1 METTAVDP
9 ATLAYLQKLPLLF
22 SPFPL
27 LSSSSSHSL
36 ASRQSS
42 LPPNELWTKCG
53 SCRAEVVGGI
63 NGSYWIERGEL
74 WMNCQGCGWV
84 TKQVETSEKG
94 KGKEGFE
101 SVKKR
106 RRLEAKRL
114 EESNSHPTSFLS
126 QPTPVHS
133 PLLKTKRKNVEA
145 ISQVPRAVPTSVQVE
160 SSASKSQTPTSS
172 NSLPSST
179 ALDTAPLLSRSS
191 SVSSISLHPH
201 TTSASPAPST
211 APPAPTS
218 LDSKLAATKKRKR
231 SKQPSGLAELL
242 AKKKKDDG
250 SGGGSG
256 GGGGGLGLQDF
267 LQGL

>member
-1 METTAVDP
+1 VDP

-22 SPFPL
+22 SPFPR

-53 SCRAEVVGGI
+53 VCRAEVVGGI

-84 TKQVETSEKG
+84 TKQIETSEKG

-106 RRLEAKRL
+106 RRIEAKRR

-133 PLLKTKRKNVEA
+133 PLLKTKRAKVVEAQDRPRPAPAPTNVEA
-145 ISQVPRAVPTSVQVE
+145 ST
-160 SSASKSQTPTSS
+160 SKSQTPTPSNPLPSSTSLDTASLPSRPTSVSS
-172 NSLPSST
+172 NSL
-179 ALDTAPLLSRSS
+179 
-191 SVSSISLHPH
+191 HPH
-201 TTSASPAPST
+201 STSASPAPT
-211 APPAPTS
+211 LLAPPPTS

-231 SKQPSGLAELL
+231 SKQPNGLAELL

-250 SGGGSG
+250 LGGGMG